1 MVSTRSRTGVNK
13 QADAG
18 PLGPANITTDLVA
31 ILDGQDKMQQELAD
45 LKKRNANK
53 MEALRQENSRLR
65 RKIEADPTQKGKAKE
80 ASEAAR
86 SPTFQPTEEEREY
99 NPTPH
104 TFTTTQQTP
113 IPSTHPTHFASTL
126 PGHTAAPTPV
136 ATLRTTQVPYHIPTT
151 LHTTHAP
158 PYNPP
163 YLPTTHIPPQ
173 HFTFTFPTLVHHPI
187 PSHPLPPHQPRRRHP
202 FTDFITHTLLPAQW
216 EPFTL
221 DRYTGEIDRDEHLKV
236 YITHVA
242 LYTSQDAVFCKA
254 FPTTLKG
261 PALE

>member
-1 MVSTRSRTGVNK
+1 MVSTRRR
-13 QADAG
+13 AR
-18 PLGPANITTDLVA
+18 ANLDL
-31 ILDGQDKMQQELAD
+31 LAH
-45 LKKRNANK
+45 R
-53 MEALRQENSRLR
+53 R
-65 RKIEADPTQKGKAKE
+65 RKRIQPHLSHLHHHPTNTHPLNPSHSLPPPPYQGTP
-80 ASEAAR
+80 R
-86 SPTFQPTEEEREY
+86 PLLLPPPYPPPSPLQYT
-99 NPTPH
+99 H
-104 TFTTTQQTP
+104 
-113 IPSTHPTHFASTL
+113 HPTHYSCPTL
-126 PGHTAAPTPV
+126 QPT
-136 ATLRTTQVPYHIPTT
+136 L
-151 LHTTHAP
+151 P
-158 PYNPP
+158 PYNP
-163 YLPTTHIPPQ
+163 HPP
-173 HFTFTFPTLVHHPI
+173 HNFTFTFPTLVHQLI